1 MIVVDTHTLLW
12 WVNGEAALSRPAR
25 RELRRADTIGV
36 ATISAMEVAA
46 LVRRGKITLETDAR
60 RWTAQALAMDGVL
73 ELPLTADIAVE
84 AGSLGEDFVG
94 DPADR
99 IIYATAIATGSK
111 LVTRDRFL
119 LAYDPARTIW

>member
-1 MIVVDTHTLLW
+1 M
-12 WVNGEAALSRPAR
+12 ARSRIMPSAR
-25 RELRRADTIGV
+25 STGQSSVGV

-46 LVRRGKITLETDAR
+46 LVQRGKVALDTGVAQ
-60 RWTAQALAMDGVL
+60 WVSQALALERVV
-73 ELPLTADIAVE
+73 ELPLTSEIAVE
-84 AGSLGEDFVG
+84 AGSLGDDFVG

-119 LAYDPARTIW
+119 RRYDPARTVW

>member
-1 MIVVDTHTLLW
+1 MIVVDTHAWLW
-12 WVNGEAALSRPAR
+12 WVNGEAALSEPAR
-25 RELRRADTIGV
+25 RTIERAEAVGV

-46 LVRRGKITLETDAR
+46 LVERKRIALASEVRLWVT
-60 RWTAQALAMDGVL
+60 QALALEHVR
-73 ELPLTADIAVE
+73 ELPLTVEIAVE
-84 AGSLGEDFVG
+84 AGSYGSDFAG

-119 LAYDPARTIW
+119 RSYDPARTVW